1 MRKCLSILFVII
13 LLLVHIQPVSADTFT
28 PPEVPESGSAYM
40 PDHPTSFGEGLWYI
54 IKTAILAIKP
64 SLAEAVGLCST
75 IIALSMLTT
84 LLNGISSKT
93 ERILQIAFTV
103 GLGVLLLQTTT
114 TLVNKGCNTVL
125 TISEYGKLLIPVMTA
140 VLAAQGSMTASTAL
154 YSGTILFATFLTNLI
169 TKLIIPMIYFFL
181 CLAIGNSAV
190 GENTLNK
197 MQNLIKWLITW
208 ILKTVLYI
216 FTGYISITGVVS
228 GTADVSMIKATKLT
242 ISGTVPVVGSILSGA
257 ADSIVAAATLVR
269 NSVGVFGLLS
279 VFVILLFPFSNLAV
293 RYLVFQIIARLA
305 ELFPNRRFSDLLE
318 GIAGAYGMLLGVIGS
333 GFIMI
338 FLTFISF
345 MQIVGG

>member
-242 ISGTVPVVGSILSGA
+242 ISGTVPVVGSILSDA
-257 ADSIVAAATLVR
+257 SESILVSAGIMKNTVGIYGVLAIAATFIYPFLQI
-269 NSVGVFGLLS
+269 GVQYLLLKFTAAICSIWSGKSLTGLLQGFTTAMGFILAIIGAIS
-279 VFVILLFPFSNLAV
+279 LLLFIS
-293 RYLVFQIIARLA
+293 LVCMLKG
-305 ELFPNRRFSDLLE
+305 
-318 GIAGAYGMLLGVIGS
+318 GI
-333 GFIMI
+333 
-338 FLTFISF
+338 
-345 MQIVGG
+345 